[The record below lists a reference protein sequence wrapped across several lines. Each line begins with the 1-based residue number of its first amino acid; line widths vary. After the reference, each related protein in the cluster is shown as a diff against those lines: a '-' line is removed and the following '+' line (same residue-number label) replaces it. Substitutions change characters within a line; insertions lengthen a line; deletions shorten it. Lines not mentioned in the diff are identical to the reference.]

1 MKAKYTADMSFFV
14 EDGRLP
20 LAVRFIDGR
29 HPEKLFHAHEFMEV
43 VIITSGRPL
52 HIAGD
57 ESCEAEKGDVLVIQP
72 GTVHGYDRTAGAGIL
87 NLIFDSDKLPVPQLD
102 GGEFSL
108 FGKFFPGRGESYIS
122 AKPVAHLPE
131 EILEQIVSVILRID
145 EETRSVRPGSMF
157 YAMGLFIEALSIISR
172 AGSMQIKSEHSRFML
187 ENALRYINKNFQK
200 QITLSE
206 LARVS
211 CMSERNF
218 QRRFRQALGQSPM
231 QYLMGIRLRRV
242 QEQLLTDDTE
252 IGVIALNCGFYDSNY
267 LCKKFRR
274 AFRMTPSEFRR
285 RSRKA
290 AGREA

>member
-1 MKAKYTADMSFFV
+1 MKAKYTADMAFFV

-122 AKPVAHLPE
+122 AKPVAHLPG

-290 AGREA
+290 AGTEA

>member
-1 MKAKYTADMSFFV
+1 MKAKYTADMAFFV

-43 VIITSGRPL
+43 VIITSGKPL

-57 ESCEAEKGDVLVIQP
+57 ESCETEKGDVLVIQP

-87 NLIFDSDKLPVPQLD
+87 NLIFDSDKLPIPQLD

-108 FGKFFPGRGESYIS
+108 FGKLFPGRGESYIS
-122 AKPVAHLPE
+122 AKPVAHLPG

-145 EETRSVRPGSMF
+145 EETRSVRPGAMF

-274 AFRMTPSEFRR
+274 AFCMTPSEFRR